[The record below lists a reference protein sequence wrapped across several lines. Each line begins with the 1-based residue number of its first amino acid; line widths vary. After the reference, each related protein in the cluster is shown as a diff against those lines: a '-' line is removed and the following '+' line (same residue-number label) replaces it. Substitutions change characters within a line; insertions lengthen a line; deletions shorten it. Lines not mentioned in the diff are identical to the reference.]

1 VPFGLQF
8 DEGVIGNAARLR
20 SGGSTTRRTGLAGR
34 RADSSTITE
43 STVMKLVLTLV
54 GVAIAAASPL
64 AGAATFTVTN
74 LNDAGA
80 GSLRDAIG
88 QANTAA
94 GADTIQFQAGLA
106 GAIPLAS
113 GIAITDTLNL
123 AGPGVGTIKVD
134 GNLSTRL
141 FKVQHEGGSAI
152 TATFS
157 GLTLANGHAP
167 DEGGAI
173 WATGDNVVVAGCI
186 FDGNIANTR
195 GGAIFVASA
204 NLSIDAS
211 GIWNSQTGS
220 SGGPILFSAGDLSI
234 TRSLIVDNASEVGGG
249 LSALSP
255 RVNVTISDTTFRNN
269 TADHTGGG
277 IWASTAS
284 SFKVSRSAFVD
295 NATGQP
301 NGGGIYFAGVTDFG
315 SPVNFI
321 ENTTFSGNESLHQ
334 VGRGSALAIASGNM
348 TIRNSTFAFNKT
360 APNEAPGA
368 EAGGALWVGGGST
381 TEVKLQSDLFAG
393 NTHGNAGL
401 LFDVYRESGG
411 SQSKIDVANSA
422 FQTQPDVT
430 TLNGSVTAPMFDT
443 DPQLAPLESS
453 GLTMIHPL
461 PATSPVLD
469 HGMNPASLATDQR
482 GPGFP
487 RAAASTEGGE
497 AVTDIGAY
505 EYRTDRIFF
514 GDFES
519 H

>member
-1 VPFGLQF
+1 
-8 DEGVIGNAARLR
+8 
-20 SGGSTTRRTGLAGR
+20 
-34 RADSSTITE
+34 
-43 STVMKLVLTLV
+43 MKLVHTLL
-54 GVAIAAASPL
+54 GAAIAAASPL

-88 QANTAA
+88 QANAA
-94 GADTIQFQAGLA
+94 VGADTVQFQTGLA
-106 GAIPLAS
+106 GTIPLAS
-113 GIAITDTLNL
+113 EIAITDTLHL
-123 AGPGVGTIKVD
+123 AGPGVSAIRID
-134 GNLSTRL
+134 GNLTTRL
-141 FKVQHEGGSAI
+141 FKVQGASGDAI

-157 GLTLANGHAP
+157 GLTLANGHAT

-173 WATGDNVVVAGCI
+173 WATGDNVSVGGCI

-195 GGAIFVASA
+195 GGAIFVAGA

-220 SGGPILFSAGDLSI
+220 TGGAILFSAGELSI
-234 TRSLIVDNASEVGGG
+234 TRSLIMDNASEFGGG
-249 LSALSP
+249 LTALSP
-255 RVNVTISDTTFRNN
+255 RVNMTISDTTFRNN
-269 TADHTGGG
+269 AAEHTGGG
-277 IWASTAS
+277 IWASTVT

-295 NATGQP
+295 NTTGQP

-315 SPVNFI
+315 SPVNVI
-321 ENTTFSGNESLHQ
+321 ENTTFSGNQSLHQ
-334 VGRGSALAIASGNM
+334 SGRGGALAIASGNM

-360 APNEAPGA
+360 SANDAPGA
-368 EAGGALWVGGGST
+368 NAGGALWVGGGST
-381 TEVKLQSDLFAG
+381 TQVKLQSDLFAG
-393 NTHGNAGL
+393 NTHGNANML
-401 LFDVYRESGG
+401 VDLYRESGG
-411 SQSKIDVANSA
+411 TQSTIDAANSA

-430 TLNGSVTAPMFDT
+430 TLNGTVTATLFDT
-443 DPQLAPLESS
+443 DPELAPLESS

-461 PATSPVLD
+461 PSTSPVID
-469 HGMNPASLATDQR
+469 RGSNPASLTTDQR

-487 RAAASTEGGE
+487 RAAASVEGGE

-514 GDFES
+514 GDFEA

>member
-1 VPFGLQF
+1 
-8 DEGVIGNAARLR
+8 
-20 SGGSTTRRTGLAGR
+20 
-34 RADSSTITE
+34 
-43 STVMKLVLTLV
+43 MKLVHTLV
-54 GVAIAAASPL
+54 GAAIAAASPL

-88 QANTAA
+88 QANAAA
-94 GADTIQFQAGLA
+94 GADTIQFLGSLS
-106 GAIPLAS
+106 GTIPLAS
-113 GIAITDTLNL
+113 EIAITDTLHV
-123 AGPGVGTIKVD
+123 AGPGVSTIKVD
-134 GNLSTRL
+134 GNLGTRL
-141 FKVQHEGGSAI
+141 FKVQHAGGSAI

-157 GLTLANGHAP
+157 GMTLANGHAP

-173 WATGDNVVVAGCI
+173 WSSGDNVSLIGCI
-186 FDGNIANTR
+186 LDSNIANTR
-195 GGAIFVASA
+195 GGAVFVANA

-220 SGGPILFSAGDLSI
+220 TGGAILFSAGDLSI
-234 TRSLIVDNASEVGGG
+234 TRSLIMDNASQFGGG

-269 TADHTGGG
+269 SAEHTGGG
-277 IWASTAS
+277 IWASTAT

-295 NATGQP
+295 NTTGQP

-360 APNEAPGA
+360 SPNDAPGA
-368 EAGGALWVGGGST
+368 NAGGALWVAGGAT
-381 TEVKLQSDLFAG
+381 TQVKLQSTLFAG
-393 NTHGNAGL
+393 NTHGNANL
-401 LFDVYRESGG
+401 LVDVYRDSGG
-411 SQSKIDVANSA
+411 TQSTIDVANSA

-430 TLNGSVTAPMFDT
+430 TLNGTVTAPMFDT
-443 DPQLAPLESS
+443 DPQLEALDES
-453 GLTMIHPL
+453 GATPIHPL
-461 PATSPVLD
+461 PSTSPVVD
-469 HGMNPASLATDQR
+469 HGINPASLATDQR
-482 GPGFP
+482 GAP
-487 RAAASTEGGE
+487 RASASTEGGA

-514 GDFES
+514 GDFEA

>member
-1 VPFGLQF
+1 
-8 DEGVIGNAARLR
+8 
-20 SGGSTTRRTGLAGR
+20 
-34 RADSSTITE
+34 
-43 STVMKLVLTLV
+43 MKLVRTLV
-54 GVAIAAASPL
+54 GAAIAAASPL
-64 AGAATFTVTN
+64 AGAATFTVSN

-88 QANTAA
+88 QANAAA
-94 GADTIQFQAGLA
+94 GADTIQFQAGLS
-106 GAIPLAS
+106 GTIPLAS
-113 GIAITDTLNL
+113 EIAITDTLNL
-123 AGPGVGTIKVD
+123 AGPGAGSIKGD
-134 GNLSTRL
+134 ASLGTRL
-141 FKVQHEGGSAI
+141 FKVQHAGGSAI
-152 TATFS
+152 TATLS

-220 SGGPILFSAGDLSI
+220 TGGAILFSAGDLSI
-234 TRSLIVDNASEVGGG
+234 TRSLIMDNASEFGGG

-269 TADHTGGG
+269 TAEHTGGG

-284 SFKVSRSAFVD
+284 SFKVSRSAFVE
-295 NATGQP
+295 NTTGQP

-321 ENTTFSGNESLHQ
+321 ENTTFSGNQSLHQ
-334 VGRGSALAIASGNM
+334 VGSGSALAIASGNM
-348 TIRNSTFAFNKT
+348 TIRNSTFALNKT
-360 APNEAPGA
+360 SPNDAPGA
-368 EAGGALWVGGGST
+368 NAGGALWVGGGST
-381 TEVKLQSDLFAG
+381 TEVTLQSDLFAG

-411 SQSKIDVANSA
+411 SKSTIDVASSA
-422 FQTQPDVT
+422 FQTQPDMT
-430 TLNGSVTAPMFDT
+430 TLNGTVTAPMFDT
-443 DPQLAPLESS
+443 DPQIGALDES
-453 GLTMIHPL
+453 GLTPFHPL
-461 PATSPVLD
+461 AETSAVID
-469 HGMNPASLATDQR
+469 HGINPANLATDQR
-482 GPGFP
+482 GAP
-487 RAAASTEGGE
+487 RASASTEGGQ
-497 AVTDIGAY
+497 AVTDVGAY

-514 GDFES
+514 GDFEA

>member
-1 VPFGLQF
+1 
-8 DEGVIGNAARLR
+8 
-20 SGGSTTRRTGLAGR
+20 
-34 RADSSTITE
+34 
-43 STVMKLVLTLV
+43 MKLVHTLV
-54 GVAIAAASPL
+54 GAAIAAASPL

-88 QANTAA
+88 QANATA
-94 GADTIQFQAGLA
+94 GADTIQFLGTLS
-106 GAIPLAS
+106 GMIPVAS
-113 GIAITDTLNL
+113 EITITDTVHV
-123 AGPGVGTIKVD
+123 AGPGVSTIKVD
-134 GNLSTRL
+134 GNLGTRL
-141 FKVQHEGGSAI
+141 FKVQHAGGSAI

-157 GLTLANGHAP
+157 GMTLANGHAS

-173 WATGDNVVVAGCI
+173 WSNGDNVTVVGGI
-186 FDGNIANTR
+186 LDSNIANTR
-195 GGAIFVASA
+195 GGAIFVANA

-220 SGGPILFSAGDLSI
+220 TGGAILFSAGDISI
-234 TRSLIVDNASEVGGG
+234 TRSLIMDNASQFGGG
-249 LSALSP
+249 LTALSP

-277 IWASTAS
+277 IWASTAT
-284 SFKVSRSAFVD
+284 SFKVSRSAFVE
-295 NATGQP
+295 NTTGQP

-315 SPVNFI
+315 SPANFI

-334 VGRGSALAIASGNM
+334 AGRGSALAIASGNM

-360 APNEAPGA
+360 SPNDAPALSS
-368 EAGGALWVGGGST
+368 GGALWVGGGAT
-381 TEVKLQSDLFAG
+381 TQVKLQSTLFAG
-393 NTHGNAGL
+393 NTHGSTGNTL
-401 LFDVYRESGG
+401 VDLYRDPGDST
-411 SQSKIDVANSA
+411 IDASNSA

-430 TLNGSVTAPMFDT
+430 MLNGTVTATLFDT
-443 DPQLAPLESS
+443 DPELEALDES
-453 GLTMIHPL
+453 GPTPIHPL
-461 PATSPVLD
+461 PQTSPVVD
-469 HGMNPASLATDQR
+469 RGSNPASLTTDQR

-514 GDFES
+514 GDFELL
-519 H
+519 

>member
-1 VPFGLQF
+1 MKQLHRKF
-8 DEGVIGNAARLR
+8 LR
-20 SGGSTTRRTGLAGR
+20 T
-34 RADSSTITE
+34 
-43 STVMKLVLTLV
+43 
-54 GVAIAAASPL
+54 AIAAAIATASPF

-88 QANTAA
+88 QANAAA
-94 GADTIQFQAGLA
+94 GADTIRFQAGLA
-106 GAIPLAS
+106 GMIPLAS
-113 GIAITDTLNL
+113 EIAITDTLDV
-123 AGPGVGTIKVD
+123 AGPGVSTIKID

-141 FKVQHEGGSAI
+141 FKVQHAGGSAI

-157 GLTLANGHAP
+157 GLTLANGHAQ

-173 WATGDNVVVAGCI
+173 WASGDNVVVAASI
-186 FDGNIANTR
+186 LDGNIANTR
-195 GGAIFVASA
+195 GGAIFVANA

-220 SGGPILFSAGDLSI
+220 TGGAILFSAGDLSI
-234 TRSLIVDNASEVGGG
+234 TRSLIMDNASEFGGG

-269 TADHTGGG
+269 AAEHTGGG
-277 IWASTAS
+277 IWASTAT

-295 NATGQP
+295 NTTGQP

-321 ENTTFSGNESLHQ
+321 ENSTFSGNQSLHQ

-360 APNEAPGA
+360 SPNDPPGA
-368 EAGGALWVGGGST
+368 NAGGALWVGGGST
-381 TEVKLQSDLFAG
+381 TQVKLQSDLFAG
-393 NTHGNAGL
+393 NTHGNANL
-401 LFDVYRESGG
+401 LFDVYRENGG
-411 SQSKIDVANSA
+411 TQSTIDVANSA

-430 TLNGSVTAPMFDT
+430 TLNGTVTAPMFDT
-443 DPQLAPLESS
+443 DPQIGALEAS
-453 GLTMIHPL
+453 GSTLVHPL
-461 PATSPVLD
+461 PETSPVLD
-469 HGMNPASLATDQR
+469 HGLNPASLTTDQR

-487 RAAASTEGGE
+487 RAAASTEGGQ

-505 EYRTDRIFF
+505 EYRVDRIFF
-514 GDFES
+514 GDFEA